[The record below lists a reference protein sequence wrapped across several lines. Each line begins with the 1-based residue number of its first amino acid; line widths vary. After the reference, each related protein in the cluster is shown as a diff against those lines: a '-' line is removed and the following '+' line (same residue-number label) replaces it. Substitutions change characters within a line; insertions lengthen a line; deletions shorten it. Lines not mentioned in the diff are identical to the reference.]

1 MLDALA
7 GQGLDDDTYVVVVGD
22 HGETLF
28 RRPQHPARTAEL
40 AAWRARQGQPVQL
53 EDYVKKEHNTYVY
66 EELVRTPF
74 IVAGPGLAAPR
85 RSDALVSNLDVLP
98 TLLGLCGLDDRAAR
112 GGQGWGRD
120 LSDELRAGAPVPSAP
135 FVTSSTDAMMAAKL
149 PDGRKLIVPYPEQ
162 RSAWGFDIEWF
173 DLETDPHELRPLPLD
188 ADAERLL
195 ERLRGFRQ
203 GGPFVRWSEQVLDED
218 TIGRLRELGYIR

>member
-1 MLDALA
+1 MK
-7 GQGLDDDTYVVVVGD
+7 DD
-22 HGETLF
+22 
-28 RRPQHPARTAEL
+28 RRHQPANAVSGR
-40 AAWRARQGQPVQL
+40 P
-53 EDYVKKEHNTYVY
+53 
-66 EELVRTPF
+66 RTPGTCN
-74 IVAGPGLAAPR
+74 ANTNPDKGAASSARWFR
-85 RSDALVSNLDVLP
+85 RSDALVSNLDVFP